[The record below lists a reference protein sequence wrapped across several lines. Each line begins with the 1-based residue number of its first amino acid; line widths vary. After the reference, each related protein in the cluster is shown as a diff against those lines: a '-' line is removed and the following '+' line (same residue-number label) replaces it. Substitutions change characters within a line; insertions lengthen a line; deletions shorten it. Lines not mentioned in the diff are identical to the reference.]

1 VTGREQAGWP
11 AILPTTRRP
20 ALALVADRYR
30 GLGPEPYLFAWFKLR
45 TDPMF
50 LRLVELIGESRH
62 LLDLGAGYG
71 VPAVWLLAHQAEL
84 TVTAVEPDPLRARV
98 AEWAIGTRGSVHRS
112 RLPELPPPA
121 VPIDRVLLLD
131 VLHYLGDE
139 ELGHVLAGV
148 EARLEPG
155 GMLLI
160 RDTVPSPKSLPWER
174 WIEGWRLG
182 RRGLDVRF
190 RSAAELGAA
199 LKRAGYR
206 VTIETTP
213 GREET
218 WFIARPGRT
227 G

>member
-1 VTGREQAGWP
+1 VTGREQAAWP
-11 AILPTTRRP
+11 AILPCTRRQ
-20 ALALVADRYR
+20 ALGLVEDRYR
-30 GLGPEPYLFAWFKLR
+30 GLGPEPYLFAWCKLR

-50 LRLVELIGESRH
+50 RRLVDLVGESRH

-71 VPAVWLLAHQAEL
+71 VPAVWLLAHHAKL

-98 AEWAIGTRGSVHRS
+98 AEWAIGTRGSVHGS

-121 VPIDRVLLLD
+121 APIDRVLLLD
-131 VLHYLGDE
+131 VVHYLADD
-139 ELGHVLAGV
+139 ELGQVLAGV
-148 EARLEPG
+148 GARLEPD
-155 GMLLI
+155 GMLLV
-160 RDTVPSPKSLPWER
+160 RDTVPSRKSLPWER

-182 RRGLDVRF
+182 RRGLGVRF
-190 RSAAELGAA
+190 RSAPELGAA

-218 WFIARPGRT
+218 WFIARPGR
-227 G
+227 GG